1 MQWGLTMK
9 FTKMHGAGNDYIF
22 IDCFDEKIENPA
34 ELSRMLSRR
43 HFSIGADGIVLIKP
57 SVIADCSMN
66 IYNADGSEAQ
76 MCGNAI
82 RCVAKYIFDNKK
94 KRDKIKIDTLSGVK
108 VVEIHSRDGI
118 AVGGT
123 VNMGKPVFNGR
134 QIPTRYGMSVVKD
147 QILNI
152 ENKDYKITCIGMG
165 NPHCI
170 VFCDDVDILNLDKI
184 GPDFE
189 NHEMFPQR
197 INTEFIEVIDEN
209 NLKMRVW
216 ERGSGETLACGTGA
230 CAAAVA
236 SVVNGV
242 CQKNMDIKIQARGG
256 ELSVKWHEDDNVY
269 LSGEAVEVF
278 QGEITI

>member
-22 IDCFDEKIENPA
+22 IDCFQKNVENPE
-34 ELSRMLSRR
+34 ELSKTLSQR
-43 HFSIGADGIVLIKP
+43 HFGIGADGIVLIKP
-57 SVIADCSMN
+57 SIIADCSMN
-66 IYNADGSEAQ
+66 IYNADGSEAE

-82 RCVAKYIFDNKK
+82 RCVAKYIFDNRI

-108 VVEIHSRDGI
+108 VVHLHVKDGK

-123 VNMGKPVFNGR
+123 VNMGRPILNGR

-147 QILNI
+147 QIINI
-152 ENKDYKITCIGMG
+152 ENKDYKITCVGMG
-165 NPHCI
+165 NPHCV
-170 VFCDDVDILNLDKI
+170 VFCDDVDKLDLSKI
-184 GPDFE
+184 GPLFE
-189 NHEMFPQR
+189 HHEMFPER
-197 INTEFIEVIDEN
+197 INTEFAEIIDEN

-236 SVVNGV
+236 AVENGY
-242 CQKNMDIKIQARGG
+242 CNKNEDITVKLRGG
-256 ELSVKWHEDDNVY
+256 DLIIRYTDDAVY
-269 LSGEAVEVF
+269 MTGNAEKLFE
-278 QGEITI
+278 GEILI